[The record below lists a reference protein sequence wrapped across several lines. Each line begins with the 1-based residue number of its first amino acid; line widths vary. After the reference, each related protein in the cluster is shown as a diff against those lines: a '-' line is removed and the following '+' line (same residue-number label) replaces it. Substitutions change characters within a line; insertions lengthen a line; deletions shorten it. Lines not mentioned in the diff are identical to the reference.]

1 MKKVLLSILTPLA
14 LIFSFVNPAHAVCDQ
29 ARLHVVR
36 SEVSGTGAHIFD
48 LAPPAVLPTFYYR
61 FRTSNPEIIDDLNS
75 AWVGNF
81 TVRVI
86 GNAGSCGASGTTRN
100 GGVITTLFRD
110 SFF

>member
-14 LIFSFVNPAHAVCDQ
+14 LIFSFIDPAHAVCDQ

-36 SEVSGTGAHIFD
+36 SEVSGAGAHIYD

-61 FRTSNPEIIDDLNS
+61 FTTSNAQIIDDLNS

-81 TVRVI
+81 TVRAI
-86 GNAGSCGASGTTRN
+86 GNAGACGTTGTIRN